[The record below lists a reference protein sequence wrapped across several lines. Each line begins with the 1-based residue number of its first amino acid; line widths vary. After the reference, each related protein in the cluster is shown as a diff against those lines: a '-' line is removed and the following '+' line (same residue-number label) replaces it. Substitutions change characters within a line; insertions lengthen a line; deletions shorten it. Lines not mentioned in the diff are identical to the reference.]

1 MTSEKH
7 ITQLRVVNKRG
18 SRRVVVETDDGA
30 VVELDPEIVVRHGI
44 KSGAAVS
51 DQEIETW
58 QREDE
63 LLRARQR
70 LTNYLAL
77 RVKSV
82 ADARLYLEKTG
93 FSEAAVASA
102 VAHAVE
108 RDLLDDRRFAE
119 RYMRTKIKTATV
131 GPLRLVGELVSH
143 GIEPSLAEQVVE
155 SEYGHDRQ
163 VETATKIATKR
174 VKKGFGNTDKDKVA
188 AVHDLLTR
196 RGFDD
201 DVACKVAERA
211 TR

>member
-1 MTSEKH
+1 MTSEKQ
-7 ITQLRVVNKRG
+7 ITQMRVVNKRG

-30 VVELDPEIVVRHGI
+30 VVEVDPEIVVRHGI

-93 FSEAAVASA
+93 FSEVAVASA
-102 VAHAVE
+102 VARAVE

-119 RYMRTKIKTATV
+119 RYVRTKIKMATV

-143 GIEPSLAEQVVE
+143 GIEPSLAEHVVE

-163 VETATKIATKR
+163 VEVAARIAAKR
-174 VKKGFGNTDKDKVA
+174 VKKGFGNTDKNEV
-188 AVHDLLTR
+188 VVVYDLLLQ
-196 RGFDD
+196 RGFDEE
-201 DVACKVAERA
+201 VAAEVAERA